1 MTKVLS
7 CVILMLFFL
16 CNNLNAKKAVQNNLQ
31 DSLGTKLSSVVVS
44 VDSIKNT
51 KNQDSTKAEV
61 YYGKAS
67 FYSKS
72 LEGTKTSN
80 DEIFRHNK
88 LTAASNKFKLG
99 TWLRVTNIS
108 NGKSIIVRVNDRMH
122 PKMAKKGRIVDL
134 SREGAKKLDFINKGI
149 TRVKVEIVPKET
161 KQ

>member
-1 MTKVLS
+1 MGIK
-7 CVILMLFFL
+7 
-16 CNNLNAKKAVQNNLQ
+16 LNTTTASL
-31 DSLGTKLSSVVVS
+31 DSVANK
-44 VDSIKNT
+44 
-51 KNQDSTKAEV
+51 DSTKPKY
-61 YYGKAS
+61 YYGTAS
-67 FYSKS
+67 FYSRS

-108 NGKSIIVRVNDRMH
+108 NGKSVIVRINDRMH

-134 SREGAKKLDFINKGI
+134 SRTGAKKLDFINKGI

-161 KQ
+161 KE

>member
-1 MTKVLS
+1 MKEII
-7 CVILMLFFL
+7 CYIILASFF
-16 CNNLNAKKAVQNNLQ
+16 KFSDSKANVFVFNNLQ
-31 DSLGTKLSSVVVS
+31 DSLGIKLNTRADSLDSVTN
-44 VDSIKNT
+44 K
-51 KNQDSTKAEV
+51 DSTKPKY
-61 YYGKAS
+61 YYGTAS
-67 FYSKS
+67 FYSRS

-108 NGKSIIVRVNDRMH
+108 NGKSVIVRINDRMH

-134 SREGAKKLDFINKGI
+134 SRTGAKKLDFINKGI

-161 KQ
+161 KE

>member
-1 MTKVLS
+1 MKEIINYI
-7 CVILMLFFL
+7 ILAFFFI
-16 CNNLNAKKAVQNNLQ
+16 CSDSKANVFVFNNLQ
-31 DSLGTKLSSVVVS
+31 NSLGIKLNTTTASLDSVAN
-44 VDSIKNT
+44 K
-51 KNQDSTKAEV
+51 DSTKPKY
-61 YYGKAS
+61 YYGTAS
-67 FYSKS
+67 FYSRS

-108 NGKSIIVRVNDRMH
+108 NGKSVIVRINDRMH

-134 SREGAKKLDFINKGI
+134 SRTGAKKLDFINKGI

-161 KQ
+161 KE